1 MTRLKKT
8 LARTPS
14 SLPRLEQAFLGLT
27 REKAVSAETAAETER
42 SRMEH
47 LLLNRDDTHT
57 LSVYVANKPGV
68 LARIAQVFARRGYNI
83 DSLVVSS
90 SMDGKFSRMTVT
102 AIGDPDGLDQ
112 IIAQVNKL
120 VDVIHCMDHTGE
132 NAVVRELALIKV
144 AATTEERT
152 GVLQIA
158 EHFKCKTVDLTESSI
173 IRKPGRAIIIESGPR
188 RIGLNSQPRSADNH
202 RCRNFGRRPAEL
214 WPGTPR
220 SKGQRSGTAYAAPTV
235 RRAIAAGGP

>member
-1 MTRLKKT
+1 MTHLKKT
-8 LARTPS
+8 LAPGPFGQLSAQTSSDLSGERS
-14 SLPRLEQAFLGLT
+14 SL
-27 REKAVSAETAAETER
+27 AEAER
-42 SRMEH
+42 NRMER
-47 LLLNRDDTHT
+47 LILNREDTHT

-102 AIGDPDGLDQ
+102 AIGNPEGLDQ

-132 NAVVRELALIKV
+132 NAVIRELALIKV
-144 AATTEERT
+144 GAGAEERT

-158 EHFKCKTVDLTESSI
+158 EHFKCKTVDLTERSI
-173 IRKPGRAIIIESGPR
+173 ILMATGDTEKVDALINMMGRYKIIE
-188 RIGLNSQPRSADNH
+188 L
-202 RCRNFGRRPAEL
+202 
-214 WPGTPR
+214 
-220 SKGQRSGTAYAAPTV
+220 V
-235 RRAIAAGGP
+235 RTGKVVMARGDQET